1 MWVDEL
7 CGDEIVKLGGNV
19 LGPVCC
25 PRKRKDCLG
34 AKEWEERGEGEPIEI
49 VDIEEDGQGV
59 VDALEYWWAENT
71 EFQRKTKEQYGRA
84 VEWPGNASALLDEWS
99 GWTRSWCGWCHK
111 VILSRTERGL
121 D

>member
-1 MWVDEL
+1 MWVDKL
-7 CGDEIVKLGGNV
+7 SGDEIVKLGGNV

-25 PRKRKDCLG
+25 PRKRKYCLG
-34 AKEWEERGEGEPIEI
+34 AKEWEERGESEPIEI

-84 VEWPGNASALLDEWS
+84 VEWSGNTSALLEEV
-99 GWTRSWCGWCHK
+99 G
-111 VILSRTERGL
+111 VL
-121 D
+121 